1 MAGTGSSK
9 VDHHV
14 GRRIRERRN
23 ALRMS
28 QEKLGNTLGIAY
40 QQVQKY
46 EVGINRV
53 AAGRL
58 WDIAKALDVD
68 ISYFF
73 EGIQK
78 RAGRVR
84 KPSARRPAGAK
95 TARRKGRSGA
105 RR

>member
-1 MAGTGSSK
+1 MAGTRSNK
-9 VDHHV
+9 VDNHV

-23 ALRMS
+23 ALGMS
-28 QEKLGNTLGIAY
+28 QEKLAAALRISF

-46 EVGINRV
+46 EVGANRV
-53 AAGRL
+53 AASRL
-58 WDIAKALDVD
+58 WNIAKALEVD
-68 ISYFF
+68 IGYFF
-73 EGIQK
+73 EVIQK

-95 TARRKGRSGA
+95 TVRRKGRTA

>member
-9 VDHHV
+9 VDGHV
-14 GRRIRERRN
+14 GRRIRQRR
-23 ALRMS
+23 LV
-28 QEKLGNTLGIAY
+28 LGITQEQLAAALGVSF

-46 EVGINRV
+46 EVGKNRV
-53 AAGRL
+53 AASRL
-58 WDIAKALDVD
+58 WDITKALEVD
-68 ISYFF
+68 IGYFF

-84 KPSARRPAGAK
+84 KAKPRKPAGVK
-95 TARRKGRSGA
+95 TARRKGRSA